1 MLLQGPSPRSG
12 ERIVPRILLAA
23 ALLWECIQHCG
34 GAGAEER
41 TCSIVSPALARSLR
55 SQHPSVS
62 PLPSP
67 RKTRWLPPLR
77 WVHLRDVCMKERVCL
92 CVCVCVFVSGR
103 ERDREAETIYINE
116 CVCVCVYAQE
126 RETEKESVC
135 VCVCM
140 CVCVCVCVCA

>member
-77 WVHLRDVCMKERVCL
+77 SAPMGTPQR
-92 CVCVCVFVSGR
+92 
-103 ERDREAETIYINE
+103 
-116 CVCVCVYAQE
+116 CVYE
-126 RETEKESVC
+126 RESVF
-135 VCVCM
+135 
-140 CVCVCVCVCA
+140 VCVCVCV